1 MTLPLRQANVME
13 FDHSAE
19 SALSAF
25 YLAGSRREIFN
36 TLKILPRIVQQ
47 SLFNCLKKD
56 LGFDFF
62 LSV

>member
-1 MTLPLRQANVME
+1 ME
-13 FDHSAE
+13 LDHSAE
-19 SALSAF
+19 TALSAF
-25 YLAGSRREIFN
+25 YLAGLRREIFN
-36 TLKILPRIVQQ
+36 TVKILPSCVQQ

>member
-1 MTLPLRQANVME
+1 ME
-13 FDHSAE
+13 LDHSAE
-19 SALSAF
+19 SALSAG
-25 YLAGSRREIFN
+25 LRREIFN
-36 TLKILPRIVQQ
+36 TVKILPRCVQQ

>member
-1 MTLPLRQANVME
+1 ME
-13 FDHSAE
+13 LDHSAE